1 MTTGDGT
8 SRAGVGVST
17 GRGGPAR
24 RWWVIML
31 AAATIAYVAWLV
43 VAHLNQIDRAVL
55 RFPRAETR
63 WLVAAVGFE
72 FVSQGF
78 NVVVQHRLLRR
89 AGSTIGL
96 PGISRLVLAQ
106 NAVGLAVPGGPA
118 VASHFSYTQIRRRGT
133 NGSAA
138 AWVVAAS
145 NVIGMLAFGTF
156 GAFTTT
162 GTSVLTVV
170 VAAGLVGALAVL
182 VLLVRSPGRLRRPLI
197 ALTHLI
203 DRIRRRP
210 RTDLP
215 AVRVDRHLARL
226 SVVHLGWKDW
236 LLVGIFAVAAVAAD
250 CGVWLSASHAM
261 ITLPQRC
268 LNGTATGTAAQAC
281 ASFHP
286 PTFSALFVAY
296 AAGQLA
302 LAIPFLPGGIGLVES
317 FMTAALATAKTRAIP
332 ALSAVLLYRL
342 VSFWAVVLIGGT
354 MWVTLRRHRE
364 PPGMSAEMIG

>member
-1 MTTGDGT
+1 MIRNRLGSVAIDGGT
-8 SRAGVGVST
+8 DRVESAVST
-17 GRGGPAR
+17 GRRGPTR
-24 RWWVIML
+24 RWWMVVL

-63 WLVAAVGFE
+63 WIVAAVAFE
-72 FVSQGF
+72 VVSQGF

-89 AGSTIGL
+89 AGSIIRL
-96 PGISRLVLAQ
+96 PGIGRLVLAQ

-145 NVIGMLAFGTF
+145 NVIGMLALGTF

-162 GTSVLTVV
+162 GTSVLTVA
-170 VAAGLVGALAVL
+170 VAAALAGALAVL

-197 ALTHLI
+197 ALIRLI
-203 DRIRRRP
+203 DRVRRRP
-210 RTDLP
+210 VVESP
-215 AVRVDRHLARL
+215 AARVDRHLARL
-226 SVVHLGWKDW
+226 SVVHLAWKDW
-236 LLVGIFAVAAVAAD
+236 LLVGAFAVAAVAAD
-250 CGVWLSASHAM
+250 CGVWLCASRAM

-268 LNGTATGTAAQAC
+268 LTGTATVRVAQTC
-281 ASFHP
+281 ANFHA

-302 LAIPFLPGGIGLVES
+302 LTIPFLPGGIGLVES
-317 FMTAALATAKTRAIP
+317 FMIAALATAKTE
-332 ALSAVLLYRL
+332 LSL
-342 VSFWAVVLIGGT
+342 
-354 MWVTLRRHRE
+354 
-364 PPGMSAEMIG
+364 P

>member
-1 MTTGDGT
+1 
-8 SRAGVGVST
+8 
-17 GRGGPAR
+17 
-24 RWWVIML
+24 ML

-55 RFPRAETR
+55 RFPRAGTR
-63 WLVAAVGFE
+63 FIVAAVGFE
-72 FVSQGF
+72 IASQVF

-89 AGSTIGL
+89 AGSSIRL
-96 PGISRLVLAQ
+96 AGIFRLVLAQ
-106 NAVGLAVPGGPA
+106 NAVGLAVPAGPA
-118 VASHFSYTQIRRRGT
+118 VASHFSYKQIRRRGT

-145 NVIGMLAFGTF
+145 NVVGMLALGMF

-162 GTSVLTVV
+162 GTSVLTLA
-170 VAAGLVGALAVL
+170 VAALLIGALVVL
-182 VLLVRSPGRLRRPLI
+182 ILLVKSPQRLHGPLI
-197 ALTHLI
+197 ALIRVI
-203 DRIRRRP
+203 DRVRRKP
-210 RTDLP
+210 QTASP
-215 AVRVDRHLARL
+215 AARADRADRHLARL

-236 LLVGIFAVAAVAAD
+236 LVVGTFALAAVAAD
-250 CGVWLSASHAM
+250 CGVWLCASHAM
-261 ITLPQRC
+261 ITSPQRC
-268 LNGTATGTAAQAC
+268 LTATTAVRAAQAC
-281 ASFHP
+281 TNFHP

-317 FMTAALATAKTRAIP
+317 FMTATLVTAKTRAIP

-354 MWVTLRRHRE
+354 MWLTLRGDRNRT
-364 PPGMSAEMIG
+364 SLSR